1 MKVVRLN
8 SWRSADMCGERKEKQ
23 DIKDSIKKTM
33 SMQNDYKWYGIYLYT
48 TENMWEKYE
57 MISQA

>member
-1 MKVVRLN
+1 
-8 SWRSADMCGERKEKQ
+8 MCGERKEKQ